1 MAAPRRVTEFSI
13 SATERLELE
22 AIARSRTDWAC
33 RVQRAR
39 ILLAYDADPS
49 TYAVGE
55 AIGVTHQTVQR
66 CLNRATKLGV
76 MAALDD
82 SPRAWPGADD
92 HRRGARLGSVAGLPE
107 AQRRGI
113 PA

>member
-1 MAAPRRVTEFSI
+1 MAAPRRVIEISI
-13 SATERLELE
+13 GATELIELE

-39 ILLAYDADPS
+39 ILLAYHTDPS

-55 AIGVTHQTVQR
+55 AVGVTHQTVQR
-66 CLNRATKLGV
+66 CLDRATRFGV

-82 SPRAWPGADD
+82 SPRLGKAPTITHDARAWVVSLAC
-92 HRRGARLGSVAGLPE
+92 
-107 AQRRGI
+107 Q
-113 PA
+113 